1 MKKKEMISLNSIFFE
16 FEMNMGVNERIE
28 RLDLMEQYVL
38 KGGAD
43 GCGKNTCVN
52 KDSAPPCYADPC
64 DQFCNCYSVHIAPLL
79 YLVCSARFKPTGCI
93 CFQNKFIIP

>member
-52 KDSAPPCYADPC
+52 KDSAPPCYVISLSWYDVA
-64 DQFCNCYSVHIAPLL
+64 NL
-79 YLVCSARFKPTGCI
+79 
-93 CFQNKFIIP
+93 NEE

>member
-1 MKKKEMISLNSIFFE
+1 MISLNSIFFE

-28 RLDLMEQYVL
+28 RLDLMEKYVL

-52 KDSAPPCYADPC
+52 KDSAPPSMLIHVISSVIVMDFLPFVPRWAGSVVVTKMIVCYI
-64 DQFCNCYSVHIAPLL
+64 FV
-79 YLVCSARFKPTGCI
+79 LV
-93 CFQNKFIIP
+93 

>member
-28 RLDLMEQYVL
+28 RLDIMEQYVL

-64 DQFCNCYSVHIAPLL
+64 DQFCNCDGLPPICPTMGWECSCDQDDCML
-79 YLVCSARFKPTGCI
+79 YLCPGMT
-93 CFQNKFIIP
+93 

>member
-38 KGGAD
+38 KHGL
-43 GCGKNTCVN
+43 K
-52 KDSAPPCYADPC
+52 
-64 DQFCNCYSVHIAPLL
+64 
-79 YLVCSARFKPTGCI
+79 KPVAYMLHW
-93 CFQNKFIIP
+93 

>member
-43 GCGKNTCVN
+43 GCGKIHV
-52 KDSAPPCYADPC
+52 
-64 DQFCNCYSVHIAPLL
+64 
-79 YLVCSARFKPTGCI
+79 
-93 CFQNKFIIP
+93 

>member
-1 MKKKEMISLNSIFFE
+1 MKKERNDFFKLNFFE

-64 DQFCNCYSVHIAPLL
+64 DQFCNCDGLPPICPTMGWECSCDQDDCML
-79 YLVCSARFKPTGCI
+79 YLCPGMT
-93 CFQNKFIIP
+93 